1 MPFTWAALMPH
12 PPVLAHAVGRG
23 REREALR
30 TLDGTERLRA
40 ALTRLNAALA
50 PDVLLVLSP
59 HQPGVSDALFINR
72 AARVR
77 GSLARFGAPGV
88 HVSLTGSPAALDEM
102 AAAFKA
108 AGIPCAAGDM
118 PDITPD
124 HGAVV
129 PLQFILPTFPDGK
142 IPSAI
147 LAGPS
152 GLSLEHALALGD
164 ALRGLPGGRRWAL
177 LASGDL
183 SHRLKNDGPYGFDPA
198 GPIFD
203 AAVLEA
209 LKLGDPAPLLNLKT
223 AITAGAGECGLRSVL
238 ALLRLT
244 RAPLEIFSYEG
255 PFGVG
260 YCNALWT
267 NSELFPSEN
276 ARTGARGANGQSGEE
291 KGPTPENMQADPGG
305 AAGRRREEELSISE
319 KPQSASRGVPERHRE
334 GEASSAKAPQSDRP
348 AASKTRISVRV
359 LPASAR
365 ARTAHP
371 GAGAGVALPA
381 AGSSL
386 TRAHAPHPSEKAHP
400 PQLSPAGSGQ
410 YPGTNP
416 SSARQD
422 GHPYP
427 RLARAAIA
435 ALLKGRPA
443 PTPAD
448 AETIAPQSALW
459 TPRKGCFVSIKS
471 RDGSLRGCIGTFLP
485 TRSGLA
491 EEITANAVSAATRDP
506 RFPPMRPEELSSVR
520 ISVDVLSEPE
530 LVRPG
535 MRLDPEVYGVI
546 VCKDGRRG
554 LLLPDLDGIDSVERQ
569 VAVAAQKGGIRDTE
583 GAEIYRFTVD
593 RYREGDA

>member
-1 MPFTWAALMPH
+1 
-12 PPVLAHAVGRG
+12 
-23 REREALR
+23 
-30 TLDGTERLRA
+30 
-40 ALTRLNAALA
+40 LA

-59 HQPGVSDALFINR
+59 HQPYTQGALFINS
-72 AARVR
+72 APEFR

-88 HVSLTGSPAALDEM
+88 QVSLTGSRAALDEVS
-102 AAAFKA
+102 AACKA

-142 IPSAI
+142 TPSAI
-147 LAGPS
+147 IAGPS
-152 GLSLEHALALGD
+152 GLSPDQALALGN
-164 ALRGLPGGRRWAL
+164 ALHDLPGERRWAL

-198 GPIFD
+198 GPVFD

-223 AITAGAGECGLRSVL
+223 ATIAGAGECGLRSVL

-244 RAPLEIFSYEG
+244 RSPLELFSYEG

-276 ARTGARGANGQSGEE
+276 PQVATRN
-291 KGPTPENMQADPGG
+291 
-305 AAGRRREEELSISE
+305 AAGQRREAEPSISE
-319 KPQSASRGVPERHRE
+319 NPQA
-334 GEASSAKAPQSDRP
+334 APPDAR
-348 AASKTRISVRV
+348 KKRISVRV
-359 LPASAR
+359 LPSPARARAAHPDAGAAAAFPAVDVSRFSAR
-365 ARTAHP
+365 AAHP
-371 GAGAGVALPA
+371 HGEA
-381 AGSSL
+381 
-386 TRAHAPHPSEKAHP
+386 RP
-400 PQLSPAGSGQ
+400 PQPSPAGGQ
-410 YPGTNP
+410 RPDTPPP
-416 SSARQD
+416 SAPQG
-422 GHPYP
+422 GHAYP
-427 RLARAAIA
+427 RLARAAIT

-448 AETIAPQSALW
+448 AEILAPQPDLW
-459 TPRKGCFVSIKS
+459 TPRKGCFVSIKN
-471 RDGSLRGCIGTFLP
+471 RNGTLRGCIGTFLP
-485 TRSGLA
+485 VRNGLA
-491 EEITANAVSAATRDP
+491 EEITSNAASAATRDP
-506 RFPPMRPEELSSVR
+506 RFPPMRPEELSNVR

-535 MRLDPEVYGVI
+535 MRLDPKVYGVI

-554 LLLPDLDGIDSVERQ
+554 LLLPDLEGIDSVEQQ
-569 VAVAAQKGGIRDTE
+569 VAVAAQKGGIRDTA

-593 RYREGDA
+593 RYREEST